1 MSDIFRI
8 YVRKKTG
15 FDVEAKHL
23 LQDLREHLLIREL
36 TDLHLYNRYDMTG
49 IEREQLG
56 MVINLIL
63 CDPVVDLVY
72 TDAVTTVS
80 DQLTINPLSAMPKGD
95 YWVGSQYLPG
105 QYDQRADS
113 TEQCIRI
120 LINESTPLVQTAKF
134 YTLFGLLSQ
143 EQVKKIE
150 NYLIN
155 PVDSKVAEKDK
166 PVSLIVSSHIPESV
180 QRLDGFT
187 QMGEASLNQFH
198 HDHQLA
204 MSVEDL
210 VLCQDYFRKETKDP
224 TITELKVIDTYW
236 SDHCRH
242 TTFSTTLSS
251 VQFDQARSNEPL
263 KKAFMEFKD
272 DFESYYGKDRPLTLM
287 DMATLQMK
295 VQRRADRLKELVLT
309 DEINACTVEIDVN
322 TPQGKIPYNL
332 LFKNE
337 THNHPTEIEP
347 FGGAATC
354 LGGAIRDPLSGRAYV
369 YQSMRVTGS
378 ADPRTPIEKTIKGK
392 LPQRKITTEAA
403 HGFSSYGNQIGIA
416 TGMVKEYYH
425 PGFLAKRLE
434 CGAVIGAVPSKNVKR
449 EQPLA
454 GDLILLIGGDTGRDG
469 CGGATGSSKSHEKE
483 SIEKCGAQVQKG
495 NPPMER
501 KLQRLFR
508 NPLITQRIKKCNDF
522 GAGGVSVAIGELADG
537 LDINLDAIEKKYTGL
552 DGTELAISESQE
564 RMAVVISPQ
573 DYDFLEKTAN
583 EENLKCYQV
592 AKVTDSN
599 RLKMKWHGQTIVDLS
614 RDFLNTNGVKQVR
627 DVFIKAPKSTQ
638 GYIDF
643 DRNQTEPFLI
653 LEEQLSNLNACA
665 QQGLAE
671 RFDSTIGASTAIFPF
686 GGEKQRT
693 PAEVMA
699 AYIPVE
705 TGETSTISLMAHG
718 YDPYL
723 TQWSPFHGGV
733 YNVIQSCTKLIA
745 AGGHPEKI
753 WLSLQEY
760 FETLRSDPESWGK
773 PFAALLGAYKAQ
785 KELGYAAIGG
795 KDSMSG
801 SFEDLDVPPT
811 LISFAVSITE
821 ESAVC
826 TNELKEKNHD
836 IVYLKT
842 PVDENLM
849 PDFQTIRERF
859 QIIHELIQHKK
870 IHSCAAP
877 DRFGILHNLCLRAFG
892 NQIGIELY
900 DDNDQD
906 LLEGLPGSLLLECE
920 ADVSEKLFQKGGKI
934 IGKTIGEKV
943 IKLGGKTKT
952 LSELEQTWLKPL
964 EEIFPLKEHIDD
976 NLHPVFTSNATLK
989 EQVKNKKINLNRNT
1003 KPRVFIPV
1011 FPGTNCEYD
1020 SRMAFERA
1028 GAQCQISVFRNLT
1041 PSAIEESSELFAQE
1055 ISKSQILMIPG
1066 GFSAGDEPDG
1076 SGKFIA
1082 ACFRHMKIQRAVEKL
1097 LSDSDGLIL
1106 GICNGFQALL
1116 RLGLLPFGEY
1126 RQPDET
1132 LPTLTYNHIGRHIS
1146 TIANTKVVSVNS
1158 PWFNS
1163 EQLGKRYKMPLS
1175 HTEGRFFCTQEMLE
1189 HLLKNDQIATCY
1201 CEEDGTIDPMGI
1213 SNPNGSL
1220 ASIEGI
1226 TSPNGRVLGKMGHNE
1241 RVRFGLYKNIP
1252 HMQIQDIFQNGV
1264 DYFVK

>member
-1 MSDIFRI
+1 MNDIFRI

-23 LQDLREHLLIREL
+23 LEDLREHLLIKGLR
-36 TDLHLYNRYDMTG
+36 DLHLYNRYDIGG
-49 IEREQLG
+49 IEREQLRI
-56 MVINLIL
+56 VINLIL

-72 TDAVTTVS
+72 S
-80 DQLTINPLSAMPKGD
+80 DELPAMIDQVTINPLCAMPQGD
-95 YWVGSQYLPG
+95 YSFGSQYLAG

-120 LINESTPLVQTAKF
+120 VLNESVPIVQTAKI
-134 YTLFGLLSQ
+134 YTLFGTLSQ
-143 EQVKKIE
+143 EQEKKIE
-150 NYLIN
+150 AYLIN
-155 PVDSKVAEKDK
+155 PVDSKSAETEK
-166 PVSLIVSSHIPESV
+166 PFSLIASSQNPEPV
-180 QRLDGFT
+180 QWLGGFI
-187 QMGEASLNQFH
+187 QMDEKSLNQCH
-198 HDHQLA
+198 HDYQLA
-204 MSVEDL
+204 MSLDDL
-210 VLCQDYFRKETKDP
+210 VLCQDYFRKEARDP

-242 TTFSTTLSS
+242 TTFSSILSS
-251 VQFDQARSNEPL
+251 VQFEQARSNEPL
-263 KKAFMEFKD
+263 KKTFIEFKD
-272 DFESYYGKDRPLTLM
+272 DFEKYYGNDRPLTLM

-295 VQRRADRLKELVLT
+295 VQKKAKRLKELVVS
-309 DEINACTVEIDVN
+309 DEINACTVEIEVN
-322 TPQGKIPYNL
+322 TPKGKIPYNL

-378 ADPRTPIEKTIKGK
+378 ADPRTPLEKTIEGK
-392 LPQRKITTEAA
+392 LSQRKITTEAA

-425 PGFLAKRLE
+425 PGFMAKRLE
-434 CGAVIGAVPSKNVKR
+434 CGAVVGAVPSEHVKR
-449 EQPLA
+449 ERPVT

-508 NPLITQRIKKCNDF
+508 NPMISRRIKKCNDF

-537 LDINLDAIEKKYTGL
+537 LDINLDAVEKKYTGL

-564 RMAVVISPQ
+564 RMAVVISPD
-573 DYDFLEKTAN
+573 DYDLFEEIAN
-583 EENLKCYQV
+583 KENLKCYQV

-599 RLKMKWHGQTIVDLS
+599 RLKMRWKDQTIVDLS
-614 RDFLNTNGVKQVR
+614 RDFLNTNGAKQVR
-627 DVFIKAPKSTQ
+627 EVFVKAPQTTQ
-638 GYIDF
+638 GYHDNRYQR
-643 DRNQTEPFLI
+643 DPVTI
-653 LEEQLSNLNACA
+653 LEEQLSDLNACA
-665 QQGLAE
+665 QLGLGE
-671 RFDSTIGASTAIFPF
+671 RFDSTIGSSTAFFPF

-693 PAEVMA
+693 PTEVMA

-705 TGETSTISLMAHG
+705 TAETSTISLMAHG

-723 TQWSPFHGGV
+723 TQWSPFHGGL
-733 YNVIQSCTKLIA
+733 YNVIHSCTKLIA
-745 AGGHPEKI
+745 AGGNPNQI

-760 FETLRSDPESWGK
+760 FEALREDPERWGK

-785 KELGYAAIGG
+785 RELGYAAIGG

-811 LISFAVSITE
+811 LISFAVSVAE
-821 ESAVC
+821 ANALCS
-826 TNELKEKNHD
+826 NELKGKDHD
-836 IVYLKT
+836 IIYLKT

-849 PDFQTIRERF
+849 PDFQTIRKHF
-859 QIIHELIQHKK
+859 QLVYEMIQQKK
-870 IHSCAAP
+870 IHSCSSL
-877 DRFGILHNLCLRAFG
+877 DRYGILYNLCLRGFG
-892 NQIGIELY
+892 NEIGFELF
-900 DDNDQD
+900 DTNEWD
-906 LLEGLPGSLLLECE
+906 LLQGLPGSFLIEC
-920 ADVSEKLFQKGGKI
+920 DTDSSEKLLLHGGKV

-943 IKLGGKTKT
+943 IKVAGKTKK
-952 LSELEQTWLKPL
+952 LSDLEQIWLNPL
-964 EEIFPLKEHIDD
+964 DDIFPLKENIQG
-976 NLHPVFTSNATLK
+976 S
-989 EQVKNKKINLNRNT
+989 EQPEFRLLTTPRKQVENKKINMIRKT

-1020 SRMAFERA
+1020 TQMAFERA
-1028 GAQCQISVFRNLT
+1028 GAQCQMIVFRNLT
-1041 PSAIEESSELFAQE
+1041 PSSVEESSEIFAQE

-1082 ACFRHMKIQRAVEKL
+1082 AVFRNMKIQQAVEKL
-1097 LSDSDGLIL
+1097 LNDSDGLIL

-1116 RLGLLPFGEY
+1116 RLGLLPYGEY
-1126 RQPDET
+1126 RQPDDT
-1132 LPTLTYNHIGRHIS
+1132 MPTLTYNHIGRHLS
-1146 TIANTKVVSVNS
+1146 TIANTKIISTHS
-1158 PWFNS
+1158 PWFGS
-1163 EQLGKRYKMPLS
+1163 EQLGEQYKIPLS
-1175 HTEGRFFCTQEMLE
+1175 HTEGRFYCTQEMLQM
-1189 HLLKNDQIATCY
+1189 LQINDQIATCY
-1201 CEEDGTIDPMGI
+1201 CGEDGTIDPMGI

-1226 TSPNGRVLGKMGHNE
+1226 TSPDGRVLGKMGHNE
-1241 RVRFGLYKNIP
+1241 RVRPGLYINVP
-1252 HMQIQDIFQNGV
+1252 QIQIQNIFQNGV
-1264 DYFVK
+1264 DYFMK